1 MVVAEQD
8 GDEVDADDDDNNQ
21 QSARG
26 RLIEINFFLP
36 QFNSE

>member
-8 GDEVDADDDDNNQ
+8 GDEVDADDNNQ